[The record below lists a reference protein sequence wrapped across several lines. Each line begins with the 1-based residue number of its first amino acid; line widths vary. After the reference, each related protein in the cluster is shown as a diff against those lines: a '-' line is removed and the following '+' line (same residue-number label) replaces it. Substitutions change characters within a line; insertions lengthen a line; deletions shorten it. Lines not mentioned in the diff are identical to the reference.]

1 MRVGSFASLFIVAY
15 LLLPQVVAAQ
25 ASVSVGT
32 AQLKPPVGIEAGKDY
47 VFEPV
52 VITNDGDLIGMF
64 EMSVT
69 FNETQVQH
77 KPEAK
82 WLEFSEQKFVL
93 EPGQSKL
100 VTVTLKVPV
109 TAQSGEYFAYIEA
122 GTSSVTTETITRV
135 SAVSASKLSFETTPA
150 ATPVAE
156 ASSTSTVL
164 PSQDHQPLWVAA
176 ARPTPQGGSKISEV
190 LNSGMLTNITPKS
203 HIL

>member
-32 AQLKPPVGIEAGKDY
+32 AQLKPTVGIEAGKGY

-52 VITNDGDLIGMF
+52 VVTNDGDQIGMF

-100 VTVTLKVPV
+100 VTVTLMVPI

-135 SAVSASKLSFETTPA
+135 SAVSASKLSFETIA
-150 ATPVAE
+150 ATQVAE
-156 ASSTSTVL
+156 ASSVS
-164 PSQDHQPLWVAA
+164 PSLSSQEHQPVWVVP
-176 ARPTPQGGSKISEV
+176 ARLTPQEGSKISEV
-190 LNSGMLTNITPKS
+190 LNSGILTNITPKS